1 MNDVKAYI
9 ADVRGR
15 IGRQFSLMKTK
26 RDEAEQDVK
35 TLTEQFGSDKEFIDQ
50 LSQVRDKYRQA
61 MDALS
66 IADQRLG
73 VLSDHL

>member
-1 MNDVKAYI
+1 MDDVRAYI
-9 ADVRGR
+9 GEVRGR
-15 IGRQFSLMKTK
+15 IGRQFSLMVIK
-26 RDEAEQDVK
+26 RDEAEQDIK

-50 LSQVRDKYRQA
+50 LSLVRDKYRQA

-73 VLSDHL
+73 VLLNHL

>member
-15 IGRQFSLMKTK
+15 IGRQFSLMMIK
-26 RDEAEQDVK
+26 RDEAEQDIK
-35 TLTEQFGSDKEFIDQ
+35 TLTEQFGGDKEFIDQ